1 MGQTMSANDTQ
12 PAPAEAATDVGADDV
27 VDELDRS
34 FAFVAITAVVAVATI
49 ALLTFFW
56 PSV

>member
-1 MGQTMSANDTQ
+1 MHDTQ
-12 PAPAEAATDVGADDV
+12 PAPTEAATDVGADDV

-49 ALLTFFW
+49 ALLALFW
-56 PSV
+56 PS

>member
-1 MGQTMSANDTQ
+1 MHDTQ

-34 FAFVAITAVVAVATI
+34 FAFVATVCLAAVAAMA
-49 ALLTFFW
+49 ALAVLW
-56 PSV
+56 QAS